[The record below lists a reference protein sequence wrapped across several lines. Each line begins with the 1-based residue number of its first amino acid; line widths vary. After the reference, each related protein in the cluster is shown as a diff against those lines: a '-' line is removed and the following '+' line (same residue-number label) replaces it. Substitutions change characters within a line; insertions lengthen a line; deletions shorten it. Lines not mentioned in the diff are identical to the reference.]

1 MRRFYL
7 FLQKRYPLGVQFS
20 DKLNWTHYRIL
31 IFINDFN
38 EIDYYINQIEK
49 YHWSKRTL
57 QEKIKS
63 KEYQRLSD
71 ETKNKL
77 IKKEEID
84 VSSYIKNPIYINAFN
99 NDKENISEKT
109 LKSFILRD
117 MENFLKQLGNG
128 FAFIESEYKIIIGN
142 EPNYI
147 DLLLYNVIFNCYV
160 VVELKVVKSN
170 KDHLGQVM
178 VYKNYI
184 DKHVKNI
191 NQDKTIG
198 IIVCKQND
206 KYLIE
211 YSSDSRIKITTYE
224 LV

>member
-147 DLLLYNVIFNCYV
+147 DLLLFNYIYNCFV